1 MSFVDPEV
9 RQEVRDAAHPA
20 DAACELRMHVGDAR
34 EMLLPSRVLH
44 GDGVASKVGDLA
56 SEWATAGKALVVSD
70 RMLFESGLVDPVLQG
85 LKSAGWSVSVFS
97 DIVSEPTVTTA
108 DAATE
113 AGRSFGA
120 DVVIGFGG
128 GSALDV
134 AKVVALLLANSGPVD
149 DHIGADLDE
158 NPARPL
164 ILIPTTTGTGAE
176 ATRVA
181 VLSAGRLKRVISHRS
196 LVPAV
201 TVLDPTLV
209 TGLPASVT
217 ASTGMDALAH
227 SVESTFST
235 ASTPLTAGMGLR
247 AAELI
252 VEWLPRAVRD
262 PEDLPARRATLYGA
276 FLGGVALNAGVVAG
290 HSMAYTVA
298 NRKPLPHG
306 TTCAM
311 ALPYCIAFNAKA
323 AGADAG
329 SLARVLTRGV
339 SPDLLVAAERVAEL
353 AKRFELPA
361 TPRDAGIAADEEV
374 PMARECAQ
382 AYARPA
388 NPVPM
393 TEATMLPLYAAWFS
407 GDLAGAAK

>member
-1 MSFVDPEV
+1 VSFVESEGGELV
-9 RQEVRDAAHPA
+9 HSA

-34 EMLLPSRVLH
+34 EMLLPGRVLH
-44 GDGVASKVGDLA
+44 GDGVASGVGDLV
-56 SEWATAGKALVVSD
+56 SKWTTVGKALVVSD
-70 RMLFESGLVDPVLQG
+70 KMLAESGLVDPVVQG
-85 LKSAGWSVSVFS
+85 LESAGWSVSLFS
-97 DIVSEPTVTTA
+97 DIVGEPTVATA

-134 AKVVALLLANSGPVD
+134 AKVVALLLANDGPVD

-158 NPARPL
+158 NPAKPL

-181 VLSAGRLKRVISHRS
+181 VLSAGHLKRVISHRS

-227 SVESTFST
+227 AVESTFST

-247 AAELI
+247 AAELM
-252 VEWLPRAVRD
+252 VEWLPRAVSD
-262 PEDLPARRATLYGA
+262 PEDLRARRATLYGA
-276 FLGGVALNAGVVAG
+276 FLGGVALNAGVVLG

-311 ALPYCIAFNAKA
+311 ALPYCIAFNSKA

-329 SLARVLTRGV
+329 SLARVLTRSV
-339 SPDLLVAAERVAEL
+339 SSDLLVAAGHVAEL
-353 AKRFELPA
+353 AKRFGLPA
-361 TPRDAGIAADEEV
+361 TPTDAGIAADQEE

-382 AYARPA
+382 TYARPA

-393 TEATMLPLYAAWFS
+393 TEETMLPLYAAWFT